1 MKKEIQKIADRM
13 GDAYGFQSVNANAIL
28 GKSREK
34 NIVHI
39 RKILLAVLEDTTKY
53 SRTEIAARFNRT
65 YQQIFNL
72 IKDGRKK
79 NELAINAIKGDL
91 DLKDFVEKIEISS
104 VAIGGINFSNFQKV
118 KRSGVDMIAM
128 SSELFLQKEMP
139 ELELFYRN
147 E

>member
-13 GDAYGFQSVNANAIL
+13 GDAYGFPLVNANAIL

-91 DLKDFVEKIEISS
+91 DLKDFVDEQSKHIST
-104 VAIGGINFSNFQKV
+104 N
-118 KRSGVDMIAM
+118 
-128 SSELFLQKEMP
+128 
-139 ELELFYRN
+139 
-147 E
+147 

>member
-1 MKKEIQKIADRM
+1 MKKEIQKMADRM
-13 GDAYGFQSVNANAIL
+13 GDAYGFPSVNANAIL

-79 NELAINAIKGDL
+79 MNLQL
-91 DLKDFVEKIEISS
+91 MLLKEI
-104 VAIGGINFSNFQKV
+104 
-118 KRSGVDMIAM
+118 
-128 SSELFLQKEMP
+128 
-139 ELELFYRN
+139 
-147 E
+147 